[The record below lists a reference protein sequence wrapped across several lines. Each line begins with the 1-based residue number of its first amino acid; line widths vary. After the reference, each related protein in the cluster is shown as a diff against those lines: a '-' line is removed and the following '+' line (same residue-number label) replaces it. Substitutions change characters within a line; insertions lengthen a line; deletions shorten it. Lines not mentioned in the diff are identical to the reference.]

1 MKVID
6 CHCHIY
12 PEKIAAVA
20 AQSVASFYSL
30 DVYSPMPTGE
40 QLLRS
45 CEGTPIC
52 QHIVHSVATKPS
64 NVESINNFIAEEC
77 RKHPEFT
84 GFATLHPDYPEPEK
98 EVERV
103 LELGLKGLKLH
114 PDMQRVNADDP
125 RLMNI
130 YAIIEGRMPPMLHCG
145 DPRPEVQFSH
155 PSRVKRVLQAFP
167 GLVMD
172 AAHLGGWGV
181 WGEACELLGEE
192 RCFFDVSS
200 TLAFLEP
207 GELRNIVR
215 RYGAERVMFGSD
227 FPIWSPLQELETLE
241 AAGFSSEE
249 LELMLSAN
257 CERFLRQEL

>member
-1 MKVID
+1 M
-6 CHCHIY
+6 
-12 PEKIAAVA
+12 
-20 AQSVASFYSL
+20 
-30 DVYSPMPTGE
+30 
-40 QLLRS
+40 
-45 CEGTPIC
+45 
-52 QHIVHSVATKPS
+52 
-64 NVESINNFIAEEC
+64 
-77 RKHPEFT
+77 
-84 GFATLHPDYPEPEK
+84 
-98 EVERV
+98 
-103 LELGLKGLKLH
+103 
-114 PDMQRVNADDP
+114 
-125 RLMNI
+125 
-130 YAIIEGRMPPMLHCG
+130 
-145 DPRPEVQFSH
+145 
-155 PSRVKRVLQAFP
+155 KRVLQAFP

>member
-130 YAIIEGRMPPMLHCG
+130 YAIIEGRMPLMLHCG

-155 PSRVKRVLQAFP
+155 P
-167 GLVMD
+167 
-172 AAHLGGWGV
+172 
-181 WGEACELLGEE
+181 
-192 RCFFDVSS
+192 
-200 TLAFLEP
+200 
-207 GELRNIVR
+207 
-215 RYGAERVMFGSD
+215 
-227 FPIWSPLQELETLE
+227 
-241 AAGFSSEE
+241 
-249 LELMLSAN
+249 
-257 CERFLRQEL
+257 

>member
-20 AQSVASFYSL
+20 AQSVGKFYDL
-30 DVYSPMPTGE
+30 DVYSAMPTGDD
-40 QLLRS
+40 LLRS
-45 CEGTPIC
+45 CQGTPISR
-52 QHIVHSVATKPS
+52 HIVHSVATKPS

-77 RKHPEFT
+77 RRHPEFI
-84 GFATLHPDYPEPEK
+84 GFATMHPDYPEPER
-98 EVERV
+98 ELERAMS
-103 LELGLKGLKLH
+103 LGLKGLKMH
-114 PDMQRVNADDP
+114 PDQQRVNADDP

-130 YAIIEGRMPPMLHCG
+130 YQIAEGRMPLMLHCG

-155 PSRVKRVLQAFP
+155 PSRVKKVLQAFP
-167 GLVMD
+167 KLVVD

-181 WGEACELLGEE
+181 WDKAVELLNCE
-192 RCFFDVSS
+192 RCYFDVSS
-200 TLAFLEP
+200 TLAFLQPE
-207 GELRNIVR
+207 ELRRIVR

-227 FPIWSPLQELETLE
+227 FPIWSPQKELETLL
-241 AAGFSSEE
+241 AAGFNSSE

-257 CERFLRQEL
+257 CERYLRQEY